1 MKKLS
6 RILLV
11 LAVWLSCCYAVHSS
25 LQNKKSGDSE
35 ENRSIVQVFD
45 SPVHILTSEACL
57 LSDSSPQY
65 LLHKPFP
72 APAYELKNLT
82 QVFPDLQGNLFYY
95 QPSTMTLKPLPITLS
110 QLLRQKSVAMPEFPN
125 FLLQARR
132 RNASN
137 QFPSFQQNLMQSE
150 HLSIVAELDIS
161 IIRETDSLVIWSFK
175 ILKTTEEIEMS
186 ETCSS
191 DVSMQQQE
199 KMEELSAL
207 IDMDTLYLEFTAVF
221 ILALACG
228 IFIGK
233 KHSCAK
239 SKLISSKLASSEEIP
254 DIDTLLEAS
263 SKKDETRSPLKIE
276 EALSVNMP
284 TLKNDFILFSFLDNS
299 TTNPKLPSFEQKST
313 TDSDRKSI
321 EDTSPTSVPVS
332 SACIQSKPENVV
344 EDEYDADSNESE
356 SSSEYEEDLEDRVDS
371 DEYSDYEDREYTES
385 SPFTGVTL
393 DISSLRGPDMLE
405 PSEEFITFQQKS
417 QSDLD
422 IQSSEES
429 DEIPSKRTSSSFIF
443 IQAEKPE
450 IDIKRSLG
458 SEYTKN
464 RKESKDKYSL
474 ETCVRSELE
483 LKYNGE
489 RKDSTDDSDCKEDID
504 KLLYFLE
511 DGRLNKSFDKLSFL
525 GKGGFGKVYKAKHK
539 LDEQVYAV
547 KVIRFK
553 YGVKK
558 SVQQHKLF
566 REVISMSKL
575 NSKYLLRY
583 YNCWLESANDLKETF
598 EVENSS
604 DEEKSVEESIDSS
617 LSAGERYI
625 SLLLHIQT
633 EFSPG
638 KTLKRWL
645 ENKSRVVDRFENF
658 IIFKQLAKG
667 LLNIHRNNLIH
678 RDLKPANI
686 FIESD
691 NYMIRVKIG
700 DFGLAIL
707 HVCELDSHL
716 PNIERGNGR
725 IPRSHSLNVGTPLY
739 LAPEQKKNPNYNH
752 KVDIYPLGLILLE
765 LSLNLATTHEKI
777 ATFTDIRL
785 HGRLPEGLEA
795 SFPIESKLIK
805 WLVSEDP
812 NSRPDSFQLLNSQL
826 MKDWEKE
833 MRNSCH
839 GCELS
844 IPSSPIML

>member
-11 LAVWLSCCYAVHSS
+11 LAVCLSCCYAVPSS
-25 LQNKKSGDSE
+25 LQNMKSGESE
-35 ENRSIVQVFD
+35 ENLSIVQVLD

-57 LSDSSPQY
+57 LSDSSSQY
-65 LLHKPFP
+65 MLYEPFP
-72 APAYELKNLT
+72 TPAYELKNLT

-95 QPSTMTLKPLPITLS
+95 QPSTMTIKPLSITLS

-137 QFPSFQQNLMQSE
+137 RLPSLQQNIMQDE
-150 HLSIVAELDIS
+150 RLSIVAELDIS
-161 IIRETDSLVIWSFK
+161 IVRETDLVVIWSFK
-175 ILKTTEEIEMS
+175 ILKTTEEMEFS

-191 DVSMQQQE
+191 DVSIQQQE

-207 IDMDTLYLEFTAVF
+207 IDMDTLYLEFAAVF

-233 KHSCAK
+233 KYSCAK
-239 SKLISSKLASSEEIP
+239 MKLISIS
-254 DIDTLLEAS
+254 DIAR
-263 SKKDETRSPLKIE
+263 SKKDETKSPLKLE

-299 TTNPKLPSFEQKST
+299 TTSPKVPSFEQKST
-313 TDSDRKSI
+313 TDSDRKSLD
-321 EDTSPTSVPVS
+321 DTSPTSVPVS
-332 SACIQSKPENVV
+332 SACVLVKPENVS
-344 EDEYDADSNESE
+344 EDEYDSG
-356 SSSEYEEDLEDRVDS
+356 SSSQYEEDPEDRVYSED
-371 DEYSDYEDREYTES
+371 YSDYEDREYNES
-385 SPFTGVTL
+385 NSFLGVES
-393 DISSLRGPDMLE
+393 DISNLHGPKI
-405 PSEEFITFQQKS
+405 SEHIEDFITFKNKS

-422 IQSSEES
+422 INSGEES
-429 DEIPSKRTSSSFIF
+429 DGSPDNRELDAFKPDIKIKTSS
-443 IQAEKPE
+443 
-450 IDIKRSLG
+450 G
-458 SEYTKN
+458 SEDTEK
-464 RKESKDKYSL
+464 RKDSKDKISL
-474 ETCVRSELE
+474 ETCFRSKKE
-483 LKYNGE
+483 LKHNGE
-489 RKDSTDDSDCKEDID
+489 RKDSTDDSDCKEDMN
-504 KLLYFLE
+504 KLSNFLE
-511 DGRLNKSFDKLSFL
+511 DGRFNKSFDKLSFL

-583 YNCWLESANDLKETF
+583 YNCWLESAHDLKETL

-604 DEEKSVEESIDSS
+604 DEERSVEESIDSS
-617 LSAGERYI
+617 LSVDEYSI

-645 ENKSRVVDRFENF
+645 EKKPRVVDRFENF

-667 LLNIHRNNLIH
+667 LLHIHRNNFIH

-691 NYMIRVKIG
+691 NKMIRVKIG

-707 HVCELDSHL
+707 HVCELDSLL
-716 PNIERGNGR
+716 PKIEYGNGK

-785 HGRLPEGLEA
+785 HGRLPEELETQ
-795 SFPIESKLIK
+795 FPIESKLIK

-812 NSRPDSFQLLNSQL
+812 NSRPDSYQLLNSQL

-839 GCELS
+839 GCEFS
-844 IPSSPIML
+844 IPNSPIML